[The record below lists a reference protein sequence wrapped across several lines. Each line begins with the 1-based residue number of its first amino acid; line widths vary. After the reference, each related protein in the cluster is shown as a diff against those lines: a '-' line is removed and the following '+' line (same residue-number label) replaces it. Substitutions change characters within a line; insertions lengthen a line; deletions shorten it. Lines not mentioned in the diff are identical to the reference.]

1 MSFGGS
7 MLKEACGRRPLDEKQ
22 RQQNNYLN
30 YLDTMQENLNKNIQ
44 SNVFPYWRNHNS
56 LKGWTSMNYPA
67 VIENP
72 LLKKLKSK
80 PDLQEKTFSN

>member
-1 MSFGGS
+1 
-7 MLKEACGRRPLDEKQ
+7 
-22 RQQNNYLN
+22 
-30 YLDTMQENLNKNIQ
+30 MQENLNKNIQ
-44 SNVFPYWRNHNS
+44 SNVFPHWRNHNS

-80 PDLQEKTFSN
+80 PDITESK